1 MQKILRIGVTLGLI
15 VITSAA
21 VFAAGFAVGHVTAA
35 GAPSLAD
42 ALAPGAEAASQ
53 AGTPPGLR
61 STFGPFW
68 EAWDLVHAEFVDQ
81 PLDDVRLM
89 QGAISGMMDSLGDE
103 HSSYMSPAEYQI
115 AISSQQGE
123 LEGIGA
129 SVEPGEDYVRITGL
143 LPGSPAQKAG
153 LLPGDL
159 IIAVGGEDMKGV
171 DYFVVISKVRGPAGS
186 TAHMKI
192 RREGQTDPLTF
203 DVVRAK
209 INLPSVESEMRPDGV
224 AYVKVNEFGDKTT
237 AELKAALKELLAHN
251 PAGLVLDLRGNPGG
265 YLNTAI
271 EVVSQFIPEG
281 VVMREKFGDGREQIY
296 EALGGG
302 LATQVA
308 LVVLIDHGSA
318 SASEI
323 VAGAV
328 QDRGRGTLVGETSYG
343 KGSVQNWHPL
353 RGDNGAVRVTIARW
367 LTPEGRSISGQGIT
381 PELAVELTADDHA
394 AGRDPQLDRA
404 VELLLA
410 Q

>member
-381 PELAVELTADDHA
+381 PELAVQLTADDHA

>member
-186 TAHMKI
+186 TAHMQI

-381 PELAVELTADDHA
+381 PELAVQLTADDHA